1 MLSALLFL
9 HAASARNRV
18 RVQLRRMRAPR
29 YLVALAAGVAY
40 IYWFLVRPANQG
52 GAAAVL
58 GGAWTPLLSALVLA
72 FLAARWWLV
81 GADERALA
89 FTPAELHFLFP
100 APVTRRGLVHA
111 KLLRAQLLIL
121 VNTVIW
127 SVILRGEGTQLSAWL
142 RALAL
147 WVLFS
152 TLHLHRLGAALTGAS
167 VARHGA
173 AGRRRQALP
182 LVVAVGA
189 LGALA
194 WTLWGAQRRLG
205 VAWEFGLTPFLYAL
219 GAVLRDPVPSA
230 VLAPFRLVV
239 APTFAM
245 EPEAWGRAML
255 PALVVLAAHY
265 LWVLRTDSAFE
276 EAALEASER
285 AVERRARRR
294 AGLPDDARSG
304 AASDDALPR
313 RRSLPLP
320 PVGHPALAIL
330 WKNGN
335 AAARAG
341 RIARQVGVFTVL
353 AGVVLT
359 LAARDERFAELSV
372 LVAGTWGA
380 LLVLAGPLWVR
391 FDLRHDLGRLAVLRA
406 YPLRGRD
413 LVAGEVASSVAA
425 LTVIQLALLACV
437 LVASLGTS
445 VVDVT
450 VRDRVALAVAA
461 ALALPGVNLATL
473 TVQNAAALLFPAWTR
488 VATGPRGVEAMG
500 QSLVSTALSLAAA
513 AVLLAGP
520 AALALGVFL
529 VSHARLGEWAYAPAA
544 VAGTVATAAEMVPV
558 FRWLGAV
565 FERTDPTSVGG
576 VG

>member
-1 MLSALLFL
+1 VISALLYL

-72 FLAARWWLV
+72 FLATRWWLV

-89 FTPAELHFLFP
+89 FTPAELQFLFP

-127 SVILRGEGTQLSAWL
+127 SVILRGEGAQLSAWL

-173 AGRRRQALP
+173 AGSRRQALP

-194 WTLWGAQRRLG
+194 WSLWGAKRRLG

-219 GAVLRDPVPSA
+219 GAVLREPVPSA

-245 EPEAWGRAML
+245 EPAAWGRAML

-285 AVERRARRR
+285 AVLRRDRRR
-294 AGLPDDARSG
+294 AGLPDDARG

-320 PVGHPALAIL
+320 PLGHPALAIL
-330 WKNGN
+330 WKNGI

-341 RIARQVGVFTVL
+341 RIVRQVGVFTVL

-372 LVAGTWGA
+372 LVAGTWGG

-425 LTVIQLALLACV
+425 LTVIQVALLACIV
-437 LVASLGTS
+437 VASLGTN

-450 VRDRVALAVAA
+450 VHDRVALAVAA

-529 VSHARLGEWAYAPAA
+529 VTHARLGVWAYTPAA
-544 VAGTVATAAEMVPV
+544 IAGTVAAGAEMVPV
-558 FRWLGAV
+558 FRWLGTV
-565 FERTDPTSVGG
+565 FERTDPTSIGG
-576 VG
+576 AG